1 MKKHHRVGM
10 TDKCLL
16 MTAEDV
22 SASFVNKLIILL
34 VRILI
39 IELIL
44 IRRTIIIVRR
54 ITIRRIIRIIKRR
67 TIKKKEE
74 QNN

>member
-22 SASFVNKLIILL
+22 SATFVNKLIILL

-44 IRRTIIIVRR
+44 IR
-54 ITIRRIIRIIKRR
+54 ITIRRIIVELIIKL
-67 TIKKKEE
+67 KEE
-74 QNN
+74 QLKRRKNN

>member
-1 MKKHHRVGM
+1 MKSHHRVGM

-22 SASFVNKLIILL
+22 SASFVNKIIILL

-44 IRRTIIIVRR
+44 IRRTNNS
-54 ITIRRIIRIIKRR
+54 
-67 TIKKKEE
+67 KK
-74 QNN
+74 NNN